1 MTINSLEASNGS
13 QLDIK
18 ICHFVSKLA
27 LEIIIIYASK
37 Q

>member
-18 ICHFVSKLA
+18 IWIFVSTLI
-27 LEIIIIYASK
+27 LEIITIYTLK